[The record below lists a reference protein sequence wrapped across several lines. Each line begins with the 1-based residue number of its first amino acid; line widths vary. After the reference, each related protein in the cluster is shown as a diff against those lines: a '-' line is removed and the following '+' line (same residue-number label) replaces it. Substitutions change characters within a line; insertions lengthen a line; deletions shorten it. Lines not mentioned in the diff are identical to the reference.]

1 MSWSLGE
8 TGALA
13 VKAARGAGFAWGLA
27 EDAGFAV
34 VWLQAR
40 GLPGAPALC
49 SYLNWYSATKHR
61 PDEKTGRCPLLTGA
75 AISDGVISAPQ
86 SAQDE
91 TDIGLVR
98 TPLLLLPFISNLDG
112 GMIIL
117 DGLSMQDDKDAAHAA
132 PAGLSHCRLRRLTVP
147 PKQALTVTHSR
158 LETEFAC
165 CVETFGRL
173 AHRTYAPATPESRL
187 AGAGAG
193 LTDND

>member
-49 SYLNWYSATKHR
+49 SYLNWYSATKHH

-86 SAQDE
+86 SA
-91 TDIGLVR
+91 
-98 TPLLLLPFISNLDG
+98 
-112 GMIIL
+112 
-117 DGLSMQDDKDAAHAA
+117 
-132 PAGLSHCRLRRLTVP
+132 
-147 PKQALTVTHSR
+147 
-158 LETEFAC
+158 
-165 CVETFGRL
+165 
-173 AHRTYAPATPESRL
+173 
-187 AGAGAG
+187 
-193 LTDND
+193 